1 MCRQQGKGGE
11 ALEELY
17 EVYGQLV
24 YRFLLSAC
32 RDEALAEDL
41 TQDTFLQAFQSL
53 ERFRGEC
60 RISTWLCQIAR
71 HLYWQHLEKQGGRV
85 PETLDESL
93 PASEN
98 TETQA
103 FRRIELA
110 EVLERL
116 EGLPPLMRQTVYLRA
131 LEGLPFKEIGGILG
145 KSENWARVTFYRAK
159 EKLIQEAGHEEA

>member
-1 MCRQQGKGGE
+1 M
-11 ALEELY
+11 EELY

-60 RISTWLCQIAR
+60 RISAWLCQIAR

-85 PETLDESL
+85 PEAMDETI
-93 PASEN
+93 PAPCD
-98 TETQA
+98 TEAQA
-103 FRRIELA
+103 LHRVELA
-110 EVLERL
+110 EVLEPASFWALFCHTASVRMPTCIPGAL
-116 EGLPPLMRQTVYLRA
+116 SRMVSATVSSAIR
-131 LEGLPFKEIGGILG
+131 ERE
-145 KSENWARVTFYRAK
+145 RM
-159 EKLIQEAGHEEA
+159 

>member
-1 MCRQQGKGGE
+1 MCRQQRKGGE

-60 RISTWLCQIAR
+60 RISAWLCQIAR

-85 PETLDESL
+85 PEAMDETI
-93 PASEN
+93 PAPCD
-98 TETQA
+98 TEAQA
-103 FRRIELA
+103 LHRVELA

-131 LEGLPFKEIGGILG
+131 LEGLPFKEIGDILG

-159 EKLIQEAGHEEA
+159 ERLIQEVGHEES